1 MEGHWNSV
9 QSRFRGIKN
18 EEEMKISA
26 LFSFINCYENALDYL
41 PTTRIINIFYNKLT
55 SKMHDH
61 HHCDD
66 LSILRRIY

>member
-26 LFSFINCYENALDYL
+26 LFNFINCYEKALDYL
-41 PTTRIINIFYNKLT
+41 LTTRIINIYYNKLT
-55 SKMHDH
+55 SKMHHDH
-61 HHCDD
+61 RDD
-66 LSILRRIY
+66 LELY